1 MRRILSAV
9 RGAAVS
15 PEKTTQQPRT
25 EMEHWTI
32 DSAPRAPDAALL
44 HGLTGIVGAIGR
56 DDFAADALA
65 ALHPAL
71 AAASWSVY
79 QVWRDRRPVMH
90 LSASLGIA
98 DTTRE
103 CFRAYHDGLYRRDRS
118 FDAVRRARRAGDP
131 IVLRMDADDAP
142 NSDHREFI
150 YRRHGVRER
159 LSVARLQPDGSLLA
173 VNLYRHMHQ
182 PRYADG
188 ELAAFAS
195 AAPLLMAA
203 VDRHVGWL
211 GDGASGE
218 PLPSLRAAL
227 LAQCPAL
234 TARELDICERL
245 LRGLSYDGIAAD
257 LGLSVASVK
266 TYRRRAFER
275 LGLHFKSE
283 LFARFVAAGRDPVCR
298 PLG

>member
-1 MRRILSAV
+1 
-9 RGAAVS
+9 
-15 PEKTTQQPRT
+15 
-25 EMEHWTI
+25 
-32 DSAPRAPDAALL
+32 
-44 HGLTGIVGAIGR
+44 
-56 DDFAADALA
+56 
-65 ALHPAL
+65 
-71 AAASWSVY
+71 
-79 QVWRDRRPVMH
+79 
-90 LSASLGIA
+90 
-98 DTTRE
+98 
-103 CFRAYHDGLYRRDRS
+103 
-118 FDAVRRARRAGDP
+118 
-131 IVLRMDADDAP
+131 
-142 NSDHREFI
+142 
-150 YRRHGVRER
+150 
-159 LSVARLQPDGSLLA
+159 
-173 VNLYRHMHQ
+173 
-182 PRYADG
+182 
-188 ELAAFAS
+188 
-195 AAPLLMAA
+195 MAA

-283 LFARFVAAGRDPVCR
+283 LFARFVAAGRDPGCR

>member
-1 MRRILSAV
+1 
-9 RGAAVS
+9 
-15 PEKTTQQPRT
+15 
-25 EMEHWTI
+25 MEHWTI
-32 DSAPRAPDAALL
+32 DTQPAPDVALL
-44 HGLTGIVGAIGR
+44 RSLAEVVEAIGH
-56 DDFAADALA
+56 DAFAGDALS
-65 ALHPAL
+65 ALHPSL

-79 QVWRDRRPVMH
+79 QVWPERAPVMH
-90 LSASLGIA
+90 LSASLGVA

-103 CFRAYHDGLYRRDRS
+103 CFRAYHDVLYRRDRS
-118 FDAVRRARRAGDP
+118 FDAVRRARRIGDP
-131 IVLRMDADDAP
+131 VVLRMDADDAP

-159 LSVARLQPDGSLLA
+159 LSVARLQADGSLLA
-173 VNLYRHMHQ
+173 VNLYRHVHQ

-203 VDRHVGWL
+203 VDRHVGWH
-211 GDGASGE
+211 GE
-218 PLPSLRAAL
+218 HATPRVAPSAPPALRGAL
-227 LAQCPAL
+227 LAQCAAL
-234 TARELDICERL
+234 TPRELDVCERL
-245 LRGLSYDGIAAD
+245 LRGISYDGIAAD

-283 LFARFVAAGRDPVCR
+283 LFARFVADRR
-298 PLG
+298 S